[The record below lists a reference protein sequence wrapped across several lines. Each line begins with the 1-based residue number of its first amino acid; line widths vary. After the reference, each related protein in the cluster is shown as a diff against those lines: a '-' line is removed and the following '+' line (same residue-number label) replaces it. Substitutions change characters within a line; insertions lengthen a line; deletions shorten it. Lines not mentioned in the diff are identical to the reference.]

1 MHGIISL
8 LLLAVCWANLHL
20 ASSWT
25 NFKFFQQ
32 EPPEQVGLVIQFEDG
47 RVETFCLDVE
57 GEITGADLL
66 LRAGLDVVM
75 DPASSMGVTIC
86 QIGGQGCD
94 FPTEHCFCRC
104 MGGSDCA
111 YWNYFFREPGEAA
124 WTYSNLGA
132 GVHRVAPGSVEAWVW
147 GDGHSPPADDLTF
160 EAICAPPTPTLTP
173 TAAPAAT
180 PTPTAAPAQPTAAP
194 SPTAPP
200 TAPPP
205 TPTSPPPPPPAAGP
219 DLSAYWP
226 FALAL
231 LALVAVAI
239 AARRRT

>member
-1 MHGIISL
+1 M
-8 LLLAVCWANLHL
+8 
-20 ASSWT
+20 
-25 NFKFFQQ
+25 KFVQQ

-66 LRAGLDVVM
+66 LRSGLDVVM

-86 QIGGQGCD
+86 QIEGQGCD

-111 YWNYFFREPGEAA
+111 YWNYFYREPGEAA

-160 EAICAPPTPTLTP
+160 EAICAPPPPTPTLTP

-205 TPTSPPPPPPAAGP
+205 TPTSPPPPPPATGP